1 MLKHDSYLIL
11 EYERSST
18 GELIFQKDYNKSI
31 TLQVYQY
38 NNQDNHK
45 IWLYSDKYIN
55 SILKNIGFK
64 LVDNRY
70 YHVFS
75 SLYITLL
82 MMKQVR
88 KIAKLDK
95 IAANI
100 CKKISGA
107 SIRIMT
113 CYKE

>member
-1 MLKHDSYLIL
+1 MKNAGKARSYGLYRHLRTSKEIIENL
-11 EYERSST
+11 
-18 GELIFQKDYNKSI
+18 LN
-31 TLQVYQY
+31 
-38 NNQDNHK
+38 
-45 IWLYSDKYIN
+45 YSDKYIN

-75 SLYITLL
+75 SLYNHFADDEN
-82 MMKQVR
+82 KSG

-95 IAANI
+95 IAATFV
-100 CKKISGA
+100 KKYLA
-107 SIRIMT
+107 HNRIMT

>member
-1 MLKHDSYLIL
+1 VLKHDSYLIL

-75 SLYITLL
+75 SLYNHFADDEN
-82 MMKQVR
+82 KSG

-95 IAANI
+95 IAATFV
-100 CKKISGA
+100 KKYLA
-107 SIRIMT
+107 HNRIMT